1 MKIIEDKAIIHVAKF
16 SVMVVL
22 ILLAFGILPTLATT
36 LRDGN
41 YLKNEVVSYEKN
53 NFDLYLNKVAS
64 YYSFYYEEEPLLEN
78 YRDSLDGSS
87 FELSAYAV
95 SYYLENMKD
104 DVMQF
109 FIKNMQ
115 YKYEQFTEIKVNLIY
130 EDPIYLDSNSSDNDV
145 YNLNI
150 ATIKNTS
157 NVKSFWAGDAKNKE
171 SSTELNTL
179 RAVELFVKTDS
190 YDFVDYL
197 IITDD
202 ETLKNEFIFS
212 IGITENNLLHENYN
226 ISKNISDDIT
236 NLPTESEVLE
246 FGLYYE
252 MFDDSLLKPYN
263 YVYILTYGIYGLIT
277 VGIFYLLFINGPL
290 IKSIREKRKLNK

>member
-1 MKIIEDKAIIHVAKF
+1 MKIIEDRAIIHVAKF

-53 NFDLYLNKVAS
+53 NFNLYLNKVAS

-130 EDPIYLDSNSSDNDV
+130 EDPIYL
-145 YNLNI
+145 
-150 ATIKNTS
+150 
-157 NVKSFWAGDAKNKE
+157 
-171 SSTELNTL
+171 
-179 RAVELFVKTDS
+179 
-190 YDFVDYL
+190 
-197 IITDD
+197 
-202 ETLKNEFIFS
+202 
-212 IGITENNLLHENYN
+212 
-226 ISKNISDDIT
+226 
-236 NLPTESEVLE
+236 
-246 FGLYYE
+246 
-252 MFDDSLLKPYN
+252 
-263 YVYILTYGIYGLIT
+263 
-277 VGIFYLLFINGPL
+277 
-290 IKSIREKRKLNK
+290 